1 MTARQLTF
9 WEELEFRRASLPPDQ
24 AALLLRI
31 EAALARMEAR
41 GDHLLPPYI
50 LGGTEYGHGRLS
62 RIRDAILNGEEYAT
76 RPLGTEQME
85 LIAAV
90 AMRIPSAVSHSSGK
104 AAWRDTKKT
113 PAQMVDDFPWHPDG
127 QK

>member
-9 WEELEFRRASLPPDQ
+9 WEEIATRRNQLPAAQ
-24 AALLLRI
+24 LALLERI

-41 GDHLLPPYI
+41 GHHLQLPFT
-50 LGGTEYGHGRLS
+50 LSDGEEYGYARLA
-62 RIRDAILNGEEYAT
+62 RIRDAILNGEEYVS

-113 PAQMVDDFPWHPDG
+113 PAQIVDEFPWKP
-127 QK
+127 